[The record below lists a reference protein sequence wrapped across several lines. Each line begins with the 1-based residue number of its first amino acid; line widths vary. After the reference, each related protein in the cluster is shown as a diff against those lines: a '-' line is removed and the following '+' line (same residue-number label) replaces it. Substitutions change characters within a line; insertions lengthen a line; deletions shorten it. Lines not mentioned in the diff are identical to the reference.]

1 MKASIVVVAASALA
15 LSCAGAVPRTDG
27 DADSAPAFVV
37 RAAQMSA
44 AGIEVSRMAL
54 DRAFE
59 GRVRAF
65 AQAEITEH
73 GRALGGLVEI
83 ARVKG
88 WRLPDGSDPAHRNLG
103 AELVRLSGQEF
114 DPAYMQIMVRDH
126 VESVSLFRRYVRR
139 GDDPELRA
147 WARRTLRMLEAHA
160 DVAETTKEW
169 VRPTSSGLR

>member
-1 MKASIVVVAASALA
+1 MRTSLVIASASALA
-15 LSCAGAVPRTDG
+15 LACASMPRTDG
-27 DADSAPAFVV
+27 AADSAPAFAV

-44 AGIEVSRMAL
+44 AEIEVSRMAL
-54 DRAFE
+54 DQAHE

-88 WRLPDGSDPAHRNLG
+88 WRLPDGSDPGHRNLG